1 MEITAQKRI
10 LEKATAILELI
21 EYAEKRI
28 LTRENN
34 IKIYSSGIFPGLD
47 RKFLEDNEKTK
58 LAKER
63 LQKYYS
69 NTILKLGQFNNY
81 YNLSSE
87 SLNITNSVLLSTA
100 SEVKHEIIKERRL
113 FKKGGNGIHVKNIDV
128 LNTKLFEVLRVI
140 NTVKTFNNGN

>member
-34 IKIYSSGIFPGLD
+34 IKIYSSSIFPGLD

-69 NTILKLGQFNNY
+69 NTILKLGQFNRY
-81 YNLSSE
+81 YNLTSE

-100 SEVKHEIIKERRL
+100 SEIKYEITKERRN
-113 FKKGGNGIHVKNIDV
+113 FKKDGKGIHVENIDQF
-128 LNTKLFEVLRVI
+128 NSKLFEVLRVI
-140 NTVKTFNNGN
+140 ETVKIFNNGN